1 MEDRPFD
8 RRRQGNLGEISAIEW
23 LTWKGAVVFAPVG
36 HSPDVDL
43 IADFGE
49 GPIRVEVKTCLRR
62 GTGNWAV
69 MIATMGGNQSWTG
82 TVKTFE
88 RTRCEYLFI
97 HVGDGRRWF
106 IPTEHLQAKRNIRL
120 GGEKYSEFEIEP
132 GRPLIEARPLQSR
145 PPLGECQSGQM
156 DQAVNLTSHDY
167 GGSNPPSPI
176 ARDISTF
183 KPVRWER
190 KLGRVG
196 ETRIS
201 PKRQITMPLAVA
213 QESGI
218 YAGDRLRARSDG
230 DGRVV
235 LERIDRPAQPE
246 LSPLA
251 GSAPGEAA

>member
-1 MEDRPFD
+1 MENRPFA
-8 RRRQGNLGEISAIEW
+8 RRRQGNFGEISAIEW

-43 IADFGE
+43 IADFGG
-49 GPIRVEVKTCLRR
+49 GPVRVEVKTCLYR
-62 GTGNWAV
+62 GQGNWAV

-82 TVKTFE
+82 TVKTFD
-88 RTRCEYLFI
+88 RARCEYLFV

-106 IPTEHLQAKRNIRL
+106 IPTEFLQARRNIRL

-132 GRPLIEARPLQSR
+132 GRPLSEARPLQSA

-156 DQAVNLTSHDY
+156 DQAVNLTSYDY

-176 ARDISTF
+176 ATTGSGF
-183 KPVRWER
+183 VSVRWER

-213 QESGI
+213 QASKI
-218 YAGDRLRARSDG
+218 SAGDRLRAQSEG
-230 DGRVV
+230 DGRVI
-235 LERIDRPAQPE
+235 LERIDGPTQPE
-246 LSPLA
+246 LSSRA

>member
-43 IADFGE
+43 IADFGD
-49 GPIRVEVKTCLRR
+49 GPLRIEVKTCLRR

-82 TVKTFE
+82 TVKTFD
-88 RTRCEYLFI
+88 RARCEYLFI

-106 IPTEHLQAKRNIRL
+106 IPTEFLQAKRSLRL
-120 GGEKYSEFEIEP
+120 GGEKYSEFEIER
-132 GRPLIEARPLQSR
+132 GRSLLEARPLQSA

-156 DQAVNLTSHDY
+156 DQAVNLTSYDY

-176 ARDISTF
+176 ANI
-183 KPVRWER
+183 
-190 KLGRVG
+190 
-196 ETRIS
+196 
-201 PKRQITMPLAVA
+201 
-213 QESGI
+213 ESSFG
-218 YAGDRLRARSDG
+218 L
-230 DGRVV
+230 
-235 LERIDRPAQPE
+235 
-246 LSPLA
+246 
-251 GSAPGEAA
+251 